1 MDNLAR
7 AGIEGHAMISTMNAV
22 SHEYPL
28 PESIKEK
35 GHIMVKKYIDIRIA
49 EIETHN
55 EQIKENV
62 MMEAQEFK
70 LLENCRI

>member
-1 MDNLAR
+1 MNNLVR

-35 GHIMVKKYIDIRIA
+35 GHIMMKKYIDLRIA
-49 EIETHN
+49 KIEAHN
-55 EQIKENV
+55 EKI
-62 MMEAQEFK
+62 
-70 LLENCRI
+70 